1 MMTIGQSQILEKLP
15 QRKMGQGESLIKF
28 KQTCNV
34 ENFPQAFADYL
45 SNKGNI
51 YYWQPDKIHVIT
63 KYDDACTILNSSEF
77 TADRS
82 AFVIS
87 QMPNVDISLVTSFF
101 SITQKMMV
109 MSDGKDHE
117 IRRKSASMG
126 IRELWVN
133 SFQPTVRKMV
143 KSLLDDIAGEQEVEF
158 VSQMARLLPSQVLAE
173 LFSIPEADRNFFRS
187 CADTMTAFFGGG
199 VAYTNDVAIKT
210 NQVAAS
216 LREYFSD
223 LIQQRRKNPQDDFIS
238 GMLEAQK
245 QYSLSEDEIISQAT
259 LMLVAGQVT
268 TTDQICNNLFLLLN
282 NPDILQAIRANPE
295 LLPHA
300 LEEFKRIDPAVTFL
314 FRVAKAD
321 TVINGQQI
329 YAGEAVFISNH
340 CVNRDLPETENPA
353 QICIERKGI
362 RNFAFGHGAHYC
374 IGARLGRLQ
383 IQELFAS
390 MMARFPNLQLS
401 HKHFPERDHYSLA
414 FSGFKTLPILC
425 I

>member
-1 MMTIGQSQILEKLP
+1 MTVSQSQILEKLP
-15 QRKMGQGESLIKF
+15 QRKIGQGESFLKF
-28 KQTCNV
+28 KQACNA
-34 ENFPQAFADYL
+34 ENFPQAFADYV
-45 SNKGNI
+45 SDKGNI
-51 YYWQPDKIHVIT
+51 YYWPPEKIHVIT
-63 KYDDACTILNSSEF
+63 KYEDACTILNSSDF

-87 QMPNVDISLVTSFF
+87 QMPNVDTSLVTSFF

-117 IRRKSASMG
+117 IRRKSAYMG
-126 IRELWVN
+126 IKDLWVN
-133 SFQPTVRKMV
+133 SFEPTVRQMV
-143 KSLLDDIAGEQEVEF
+143 KSLLDDVVAEPEVEF
-158 VSQMARLLPSQVLAE
+158 VSQIARVLPSQVLAE
-173 LFSIPEADRNFFRS
+173 LFCIPQADRDFFRN

-199 VAYTNDVAIKT
+199 VAYTNDVAIQT
-210 NQVAAS
+210 NKVAVS

-223 LIQQRRKNPQDDFIS
+223 LIQERRKRPQDDFIS

-245 QYSLSEDEIISQAT
+245 QLSLSEDEIISQAT

-282 NPDILQAIRANPE
+282 NPDILQSIRANPE
-295 LLPHA
+295 LLPNA

-314 FRVAKAD
+314 FRVAKTD
-321 TVINGQQI
+321 VVINGQQI
-329 YAGEAVFISNH
+329 YAGEPVFISNH
-340 CVNRDLPETENPA
+340 CVNRDLPETENPE
-353 QICIERKGI
+353 QICIERKEI
-362 RNFAFGHGAHYC
+362 RHFAFGYGAHYC

-390 MMARFPNLQLS
+390 MIARFPNLQLS
-401 HKHFPERDHYSLA
+401 PKSPPERDHYSLA

-425 I
+425 L